1 MNLIVKKLAAMET
14 AVDMLIISIC
24 RFETKSST
32 SRVFVKFQYSLL
44 WGEATNY
51 LNIRFFFNPEKY
63 SYKIIRLRCENINYA
78 LI

>member
-1 MNLIVKKLAAMET
+1 MET

-51 LNIRFFFNPEKY
+51 LNIRFFFFLNPEKY
-63 SYKIIRLRCENINYA
+63 SYKIRLGCENINYA